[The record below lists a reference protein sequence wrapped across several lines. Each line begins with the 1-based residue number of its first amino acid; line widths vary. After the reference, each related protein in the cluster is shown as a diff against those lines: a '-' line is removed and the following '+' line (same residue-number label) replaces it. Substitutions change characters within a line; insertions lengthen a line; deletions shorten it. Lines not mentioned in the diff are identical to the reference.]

1 MPGGRLTPTDRR
13 LIADGLAEGLG
24 YAEIARRLD
33 RPTST
38 ISREVARNG
47 GRDGYRAEL
56 AQHDTGR
63 RAHRAAPVPPS
74 ARPRDDGDYR
84 RDPAAVRDFRKRYTA
99 MMADMGL
106 PPITAGVLVSVLITD
121 EPYLTSADLVDQLG
135 VSAASVSKAVAYLEP
150 LGLLRRERVPGER
163 RERYLVDESWF
174 QGWSR
179 TVELHT
185 RWASAAGEG
194 AEIFGPR
201 TPAGARLA
209 EMAEFTRFLRD
220 ALARELVRWQEMR
233 RRDRSRD

>member
-1 MPGGRLTPTDRR
+1 
-13 LIADGLAEGLG
+13 
-24 YAEIARRLD
+24 
-33 RPTST
+33 
-38 ISREVARNG
+38 
-47 GRDGYRAEL
+47 
-56 AQHDTGR
+56 
-63 RAHRAAPVPPS
+63 
-74 ARPRDDGDYR
+74 
-84 RDPAAVRDFRKRYTA
+84 
-99 MMADMGL
+99 MGL

-135 VSAASVSKAVAYLEP
+135 ISAASVSKAVAYLEP